1 MTTSNAGSNRPT
13 VRLIAERPATD
24 SPPELSPATPASP
37 VAQEV
42 ARSTQ
47 SRQEYQAQI
56 LATMQAVA
64 MVLSARALALLAAVG
79 AFILATM
86 AMTDPSPLKLAVAA
100 GFAAFVFVPTIW
112 LHWRAPQ

>member
-1 MTTSNAGSNRPT
+1 MQTSSAGSNRPT

-37 VAQEV
+37 AAPAAQP
-42 ARSTQ
+42 STQ
-47 SRQEYQAQI
+47 SRPEYQAQI

-64 MVLSARALALLAAVG
+64 MVLSARALALLAAIG
-79 AFILATM
+79 SFTLATM
-86 AMTDPSPLKLAVAA
+86 AMSDPSPLKLAVAA

-112 LHWRAPQ
+112 LHWRASQ